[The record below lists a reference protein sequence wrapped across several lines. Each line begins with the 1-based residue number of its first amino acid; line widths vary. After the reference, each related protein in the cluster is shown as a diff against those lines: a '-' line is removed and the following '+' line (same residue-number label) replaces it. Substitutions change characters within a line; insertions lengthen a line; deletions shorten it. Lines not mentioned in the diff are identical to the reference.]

1 MKQSITRRSFLAGSA
16 AVSGLAALGLAGCS
30 SPSKTSTAD
39 TGQQADASSIT
50 PSYPAYARTVAVA
63 ESDIVRTDDADIV
76 VVGSGSAGTFAAVR
90 AAERGARV
98 IWLEKTTA
106 KGGTSAITEGLTAF
120 DAEQQRATGESS
132 DLDGIYT
139 MLMDWHNWGAKTEA
153 FQTYFD
159 FSGKAIDWAISH
171 GANLIYSG
179 NPKKP
184 HYSAADAEG
193 NWMNIGTGV
202 LAPLWQYGEA
212 MDNLDFRIGTPAVNI
227 IVEDGAVKGVYA
239 QEKNGIVRIN
249 AKAVIMATG
258 GFAGNVDM
266 GREWL
271 RVPADHIKFLSFEG
285 QDGDG
290 INMALAAGAARHA
303 PTTVNYGLTTIE
315 GAAWDSQLT
324 IFTVW
329 CPSWRVDMPDALLP
343 AGKPLPFVNHAG
355 VRFYNEA
362 KLEELNTSM
371 LNTAVASQKA
381 AFAIFDADHVATYGG
396 FGDFNYGTGIS
407 EGDFK
412 TECEN
417 SASVFSADTLEG
429 LAGQMGID
437 ADTFVGTITEYNNH
451 AATGTAPDTLG
462 TKPDEKT
469 PVLKAPFYAAKIVA
483 CAYGT
488 NGGVSTDYWCRA
500 VNGDEEVV
508 EGLYAAGQDNGSMYF
523 NDYPY
528 GLMGGTCQGGACT
541 TGFVCAE
548 SACDM
553 LDL

>member
-1 MKQSITRRSFLAGSA
+1 MKSSMTRRSFLAGGV
-16 AVSGLAALGLAGCS
+16 AVSGMAALGLAGCA
-30 SPSKTSTAD
+30 SPNE
-39 TGQQADASSIT
+39 TGTPAGNTGETQVIT
-50 PSYPAYARTVAVA
+50 PSYPVYARTLDIA
-63 ESDIVRTDDADIV
+63 EKDIIRTEDADVV

-90 AAERGARV
+90 AAERGASV
-98 IWLEKTTA
+98 IWLEKTAA
-106 KGGTSAITEGLTAF
+106 KGGTSTITEGLTAF
-120 DAEQQRATGESS
+120 DGEQQQATGEET
-132 DLDGIYT
+132 DLNGIYT

-159 FSGKAIDWAISH
+159 FSGKAVDWAVSH
-171 GANLIYSG
+171 GANLLYSG
-179 NPKKP
+179 NSDKP
-184 HYSAADAEG
+184 HYSAVDEQG

-202 LAPLWQYGEA
+202 LTPLWEYGDTLE
-212 MDNLDFRIGTPAVNI
+212 NLDFRLETPAVNI
-227 IVEDGAVKGVYA
+227 VEENGAIKGVYA
-239 QEKNGIVRIN
+239 QEADGIVRIN
-249 AKAVIMATG
+249 AQAVIMATG
-258 GFAGNVDM
+258 GFASNVDM
-266 GREWL
+266 AKEWL
-271 RVPADHIKFLSFEG
+271 RVPAERIKFLSFEG

-290 INMALAAGAARHA
+290 INMALAAGASRHA

-315 GAAWDSQLT
+315 GSAWDSQLT

-371 LNTAVASQKA
+371 LNTAVSSQKE
-381 AFAIFDADHVATYGG
+381 AFAVFDADHVATYGG
-396 FGDFNYGTGIS
+396 FGDFNYGSGIS

-412 TECEN
+412 AECE
-417 SASVFSADTLEG
+417 SSPAVFSDDTLEG
-429 LAGQMGID
+429 LASKIGVD
-437 ADTFVGTITEYNNH
+437 STTFVATINEYNEH
-451 AATGTAPDTLG
+451 AATGTTADSFG
-462 TKPDEKT
+462 TMADEKT
-469 PVLKAPFYAAKIVA
+469 PILKAPFYAAKIVA

-488 NGGVSTDYWCRA
+488 NGGVSTDYWCQA
-500 VNGDEEVV
+500 VNSEGEVV

-548 SACDM
+548 GVCDA
-553 LDL
+553 LSL